1 MDRVIIQRPCVDG
14 VRDILEPLLARWPP
28 PVAASEVV
36 PLFILA
42 SLCSVE
48 SDLNVGELC
57 MELDSI
63 EREALVQICLF
74 RNMVSPWTLRLRVT
88 SGPSYP
94 QVSLDFSLSL
104 SGQYHT

>member
-1 MDRVIIQRPCVDG
+1 M
-14 VRDILEPLLARWPP
+14 ARRPP
-28 PVAASEVV
+28 PIAASEVA
-36 PLFILA
+36 PLIILA
-42 SLCSVE
+42 SPCSVE
-48 SDLNVGELC
+48 SDLKVGELC
-57 MELDSI
+57 ISRRMELDSI

-94 QVSLDFSLSL
+94 QVSLDISLSL

>member
-1 MDRVIIQRPCVDG
+1 M
-14 VRDILEPLLARWPP
+14 ARRPP
-28 PVAASEVV
+28 PITASEVA
-36 PLFILA
+36 PLIILM
-42 SLCSVE
+42 SPCSVE
-48 SDLNVGELC
+48 SDLKVGELC
-57 MELDSI
+57 ICRRMELDSI

-94 QVSLDFSLSL
+94 QVSLDISLSL